1 MARAA
6 LVVALLAV
14 PLLAQRHGASGGFA
28 GHSGPASGRAFAGHF
43 TGMSHGSIGHGSIG
57 RGSMGHGSMSH
68 GSMSH
73 GSMIHR
79 GSGFSAGTHFHGNGF
94 AGRRHPSFASSRRFS
109 RFNRGRFFYG
119 VSPWLSYGYP
129 GYYSSPYPYYDDF
142 DYSQQNSEPDYNDS
156 GGYDDPSGQMA
167 QDQINHLEGEVA
179 ELREQRNSA
188 RPSSQAKAEIRASTV
203 LIFRDRR
210 AQEVQNYAIVGDTL
224 WIFDAQKSTKIAVD
238 SLDIPA
244 STKANEDRGIDFRLP
259 EPQ

>member
-43 TGMSHGSIGHGSIG
+43 TGMSHGS
-57 RGSMGHGSMSH
+57 MGHGSMIRHS
-68 GSMSH
+68 
-73 GSMIHR
+73 
-79 GSGFSAGTHFHGNGF
+79 SGFSGATHFRGNGF

-109 RFNRGRFFYG
+109 RFNRRRFFYG

-142 DYSQQNSEPDYNDS
+142 DYSQQNSQPDYNDS
-156 GGYDDPSGQMA
+156 GGYDDQSGQMA

-179 ELREQRNSA
+179 ELREQRSSA
-188 RPSSQAKAEIRASTV
+188 RPSSQARAEIRASTV
-203 LIFRDRR
+203 LIFRDQR

-244 STKANEDRGIDFRLP
+244 SIKANEDRGIDFRLP
-259 EPQ
+259 EQQ